1 MWFRPTSSQ
10 TLPLNSSQFPYEPRM
25 IYYIDTDTHI
35 YLYYIYIHAYIHISS
50 FHLISTC
57 TICVFTHTYM
67 YKCTNIYIYI
77 ILCSDPDS
85 SGSSTAFVR
94 GKVIP
99 LKCPLP
105 WGFHHYVGM
114 PESDCLDVS
123 ENSGTPKS
131 SHFK

>member
-1 MWFRPTSSQ
+1 
-10 TLPLNSSQFPYEPRM
+10 
-25 IYYIDTDTHI
+25 
-35 YLYYIYIHAYIHISS
+35 
-50 FHLISTC
+50 
-57 TICVFTHTYM
+57 M

-131 SHFK
+131 SHFNREFQYFHHPFWGTPIFGNTCFGVKDLDCPDWESQWM